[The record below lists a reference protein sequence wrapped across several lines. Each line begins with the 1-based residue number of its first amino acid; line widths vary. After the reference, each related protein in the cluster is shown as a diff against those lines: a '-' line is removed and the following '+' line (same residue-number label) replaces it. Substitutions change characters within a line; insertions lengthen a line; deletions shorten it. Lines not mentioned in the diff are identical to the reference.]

1 MQLTGGCHCQ
11 NITFQLDWPEEVMV
25 ARRCSCT
32 FCQKHSAAWSSHAES
47 QLVISIA
54 NDADVSRYEMGTKT
68 AQFLVCSACGVVT
81 IAISEI
87 EANLYAVFNVATL
100 TATPELQ
107 VSETKTN
114 FDSESQKGRLLRRQ
128 QNWICEVRFG

>member
-1 MQLTGGCHCQ
+1 MHLTGGCHCQ

-54 NDADVSRYEMGTKT
+54 DDADVSRYEMGTKT
-68 AQFLVCSACGVVT
+68 AEFLVCSVCGIVP

-87 EANLYAVFNVATL
+87 DENLHAVFNVATL
-100 TATPELQ
+100 DENTELQ
-107 VSETKTN
+107 ASETKTN
-114 FDSESQKGRLLRRQ
+114 FDGENQKGRLLRRQ
-128 QNWICEVRFG
+128 QNWISEVRFG